1 MSSIKYSRYCMV
13 FLTFMLLLRFAIAE
27 DIDVS
32 YTAINGDI
40 VVGTGSYATFTITIK
55 NNLPESSTV
64 NVRTLDS
71 LDWEVNVEPS
81 TNNRVDIGPNK
92 TGVYLLRINELKR
105 DEQYLKNA
113 GIYKLVLVVESENE
127 KASLP
132 VFVNIVGKEALN
144 KAYQPDLVAK
154 AELNIKRID
163 PRNKPNLKLLVQ
175 NLNLRNL
182 TRIDIS
188 IATSKGLIDQHNV
201 VSLGPLEEKVFDF
214 TLNFADDES
223 PKTDSLYVKVETY
236 GDDGQVYPKKQPD
249 PIEYEIIPYATIVRD
264 TQIERKFMKKISVIT
279 ISNDGNIRKAAE
291 VKVPSAFFERLFTT
305 TVPKAEFTTEDG
317 SYYFVWNVE
326 VDGKENGKTDVQ
338 TFQVTNNY
346 RPIIVLIAALIAMI
360 WAYYRFRSP
369 IVILKSISKVMTRE
383 GGISGL
389 KIIVLL
395 KSRSNRTLENI
406 KIVERIPNIAE
417 LEKDFEVGTLKP
429 NNVVKGKS
437 TTSVTWEL
445 ASLEPFEERVIT
457 YHIRSRLSVLGGF
470 NLPHAVAKYV
480 TKKGKEVIVVSNKIE
495 LLGQL
500 IE

>member
-13 FLTFMLLLRFAIAE
+13 FLTFMLILQFVTAE

-32 YTAINGDI
+32 FTAVNGDI

-188 IATSKGLIDQHNV
+188 IATSKGLIDQRNV
-201 VSLGPLEEKVFDF
+201 VSLGL
-214 TLNFADDES
+214 L
-223 PKTDSLYVKVETY
+223 
-236 GDDGQVYPKKQPD
+236 
-249 PIEYEIIPYATIVRD
+249 
-264 TQIERKFMKKISVIT
+264 
-279 ISNDGNIRKAAE
+279 
-291 VKVPSAFFERLFTT
+291 RL
-305 TVPKAEFTTEDG
+305 
-317 SYYFVWNVE
+317 
-326 VDGKENGKTDVQ
+326 Q
-338 TFQVTNNY
+338 C
-346 RPIIVLIAALIAMI
+346 
-360 WAYYRFRSP
+360 
-369 IVILKSISKVMTRE
+369 
-383 GGISGL
+383 
-389 KIIVLL
+389 
-395 KSRSNRTLENI
+395 
-406 KIVERIPNIAE
+406 
-417 LEKDFEVGTLKP
+417 
-429 NNVVKGKS
+429 
-437 TTSVTWEL
+437 
-445 ASLEPFEERVIT
+445 
-457 YHIRSRLSVLGGF
+457 
-470 NLPHAVAKYV
+470 
-480 TKKGKEVIVVSNKIE
+480 
-495 LLGQL
+495 
-500 IE
+500 